1 MPRNPNR
8 DPHYMNE
15 EEFED
20 LYKLKEREKE
30 RLKDRTSFDSFEDE
44 IDERKIIERKIRA
57 KVAMPRMELDTIKPL
72 QRISP
77 QIIGNLF
84 DRVKFLEDRINEIND
99 ILKIREDLHN
109 DMIKEIDVDIK
120 EKEEMASRVADID
133 EKRNFQL
140 DISILRKE
148 KRHEGVQFWKDITEL
163 KSELRELTE
172 KHEAETKITNLFED
186 LKDDVG
192 GEVE

>member
-1 MPRNPNR
+1 
-8 DPHYMNE
+8 MNE